1 MGDWSA
7 VIGDWSAEMGDW
19 SAVIGDWSA
28 EMGDWSAERTHMQPS
43 MQPAQTYT
51 HTYFLERDETPRA
64 SGGGSSCSQILL
76 YTLSGGALSHVRVN
90 SEHTCSRFGAVART
104 SRRGRLPR
112 VVRVLSRSRVG
123 ARSTL
128 PPRVARAAARRRGRP
143 QRVRARTGRCARSRS
158 RRRAR
163 YTGDAW
169 RVRTS
174 TRTDFLFSICVT
186 EHNPT

>member
-1 MGDWSA
+1 
-7 VIGDWSAEMGDW
+7 
-19 SAVIGDWSA
+19 
-28 EMGDWSAERTHMQPS
+28 MGDWSAERTHMQPS

-51 HTYFLERDETPRA
+51 HTYSLERDETPRA

-128 PPRVARAAARRRGRP
+128 PPRVARAAARRRP
-143 QRVRARTGRCARSRS
+143 QRAGPDRSVRAQPVSPPRHVT
-158 RRRAR
+158 RA
-163 YTGDAW
+163 DAW
-169 RVRTS
+169 RGVRTS

>member
-1 MGDWSA
+1 
-7 VIGDWSAEMGDW
+7 
-19 SAVIGDWSA
+19 
-28 EMGDWSAERTHMQPS
+28 MGDWSAERTHMQPS

-128 PPRVARAAARRRGRP
+128 PP
-143 QRVRARTGRCARSRS
+143 S

-163 YTGDAW
+163 PLRARRRPQRAGPDRSVRAHPVSPRRARYAGDAW